1 MEGDERHGFS
11 RDENEE
17 NFSNLY
23 HSTGWL
29 SRRHSDKHNPEP

>member
-23 HSTGWL
+23 KRLQQLNSLHLHVYSL
-29 SRRHSDKHNPEP
+29 